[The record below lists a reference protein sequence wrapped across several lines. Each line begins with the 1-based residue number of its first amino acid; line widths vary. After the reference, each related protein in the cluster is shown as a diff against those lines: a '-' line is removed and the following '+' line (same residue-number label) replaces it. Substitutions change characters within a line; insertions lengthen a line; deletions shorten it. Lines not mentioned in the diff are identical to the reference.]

1 MSAPDKPKQEIQL
14 DPTEVLAQ
22 KLYIEL
28 CGRVYSVSGGEK
40 PQPKMLAQMS
50 FKLAE
55 VFQQA
60 NYEFNP
66 TAVAAR
72 AAKDKASVNLDNVHI
87 DFGAV
92 GKAK

>member
-1 MSAPDKPKQEIQL
+1 MSAPDKTKQEIQL

-28 CGRVYSVSGGEK
+28 CGRVYSVSGSEK
-40 PQPKMLAQMS
+40 PQPKALAQMS

-55 VFQQA
+55 VFQAA

-66 TAVAAR
+66 TAIAAR
-72 AAKDKASVNLDNVHI
+72 EARAKASVNLDNVQI
-87 DFGAV
+87 DFGT
-92 GKAK
+92 GKPK

>member
-1 MSAPDKPKQEIQL
+1 MSAPQKPAAAAPHDPIQEMA
-14 DPTEVLAQ
+14 E
-22 KLYIEL
+22 KLYVAL
-28 CGRVYSVSGGEK
+28 CARVYSATGEK
-40 PQPKMLAQMS
+40 PQPKAVAQLC

-55 VFQQA
+55 TFQAA

-72 AAKDKASVNLDNVHI
+72 VAKDKASVNLDSVNI

-92 GKAK
+92 GKS

>member
-1 MSAPDKPKQEIQL
+1 MSTPDKPKQEIQL

-55 VFQQA
+55 VFQAA

-66 TAVAAR
+66 TAIAAR
-72 AAKDKASVNLDNVHI
+72 EAKARASVNLDNVSI
-87 DFGAV
+87 DFAAV
-92 GKAK
+92 GKPK

>member
-1 MSAPDKPKQEIQL
+1 MSAPDKPRQEIQL

-22 KLYIEL
+22 KLYIEM

-50 FKLAE
+50 FKLAA
-55 VFQQA
+55 VFQAA

-72 AAKDKASVNLDNVHI
+72 DAKAKASVNLDNVQI
-87 DFGAV
+87 DFSV
-92 GKAK
+92 GKPK

>member
-55 VFQQA
+55 VFQAA

-66 TAVAAR
+66 TAIAAR
-72 AAKDKASVNLDNVHI
+72 EARAKASVNLDNVQI
-87 DFGAV
+87 DFSV
-92 GKAK
+92 GKPK

>member
-1 MSAPDKPKQEIQL
+1 MSAPDKSKQEPQR
-14 DPTEVLAQ
+14 DPTEILAE
-22 KLYIEL
+22 KLYIEM

-50 FKLAE
+50 FKLAQ
-55 VFQQA
+55 VFQAA

-72 AAKDKASVNLDNVHI
+72 DAKAKASVNLDNVQI
-87 DFGAV
+87 DFSV
-92 GKAK
+92 GKPE

>member
-1 MSAPDKPKQEIQL
+1 MSASTKPAADTPK
-14 DPTEVLAQ
+14 DPTEELAE
-22 KLYIEL
+22 KLYIAM
-28 CGRVYSVSGGEK
+28 CARIYSASGDK
-40 PQPKMLAQMS
+40 PQPKAVAQLS

-55 VFQQA
+55 TFQAA

-66 TAVAAR
+66 TAIAAR

>member
-1 MSAPDKPKQEIQL
+1 MSAPDKSKQEPQR
-14 DPTEVLAQ
+14 DPTEVLAE
-22 KLYIEL
+22 KLYVEM

-50 FKLAE
+50 FKLAQ
-55 VFQQA
+55 VFQAA

-72 AAKDKASVNLDNVHI
+72 DAKAKASVNLDNVQI
-87 DFGAV
+87 DFSV
-92 GKAK
+92 GKPK

>member
-28 CGRVYSVSGGEK
+28 CGRVYSVSGSEK

-55 VFQQA
+55 VFQAA

-66 TAVAAR
+66 TAIAAR
-72 AAKDKASVNLDNVHI
+72 EARAKASVNLDNVQI
-87 DFGAV
+87 DFGV
-92 GKAK
+92 GKPK

>member
-1 MSAPDKPKQEIQL
+1 MSAPTKPAADVQR
-14 DPTEVLAQ
+14 DPTEVLAE
-22 KLYIEL
+22 KLFIEMA
-28 CGRVYSVSGGEK
+28 GRVYSVIGGEK
-40 PQPKMLAQMS
+40 PQPKMLAQLS

-72 AAKDKASVNLDNVHI
+72 AARDKASVNLDNVHI

>member
-1 MSAPDKPKQEIQL
+1 MSAPDRTAAQAPQ
-14 DPTEVLAQ
+14 DPIHDLAEKIYVQ
-22 KLYIEL
+22 L
-28 CGRVYSVSGGEK
+28 CGRIYGAGGEK
-40 PQPKMLAQMS
+40 PQPKAVAQLS

-55 VFQQA
+55 TFIAA

-72 AAKDKASVNLDNVHI
+72 EANSKASVKLDSVQI

-92 GKAK
+92 DKG

>member
-1 MSAPDKPKQEIQL
+1 MSAPDKSKQEPQR
-14 DPTEVLAQ
+14 DPTEILAE
-22 KLYIEL
+22 KLYIEM

-50 FKLAE
+50 FKLAQ
-55 VFQQA
+55 VFQAA

-72 AAKDKASVNLDNVHI
+72 DAKAKASVNLDNVQI
-87 DFGAV
+87 DFSV
-92 GKAK
+92 GKPK

>member
-1 MSAPDKPKQEIQL
+1 MSAPQRTAAPVPH
-14 DPTEVLAQ
+14 DPIHDLAEKIYVQ
-22 KLYIEL
+22 L
-28 CGRVYSVSGGEK
+28 CGRIYGAGGEK
-40 PQPKMLAQMS
+40 PQPKAVAQLC

-55 VFQQA
+55 TFVAA

-72 AAKDKASVNLDNVHI
+72 EAKNKAAVKLDSVQI

-92 GKAK
+92 DKA

>member
-1 MSAPDKPKQEIQL
+1 MSAPSKTAAEVQR
-14 DPTEVLAQ
+14 DPTEVLAE
-22 KLYIEL
+22 KLFIEM

-55 VFQQA
+55 VFAAA

-66 TAVAAR
+66 NAVAAR
-72 AAKDKASVNLDNVHI
+72 EAKARANVNLDHVEI
-87 DFGAV
+87 DFSV
-92 GKAK
+92 GTKK